1 MPVSSTQ
8 ILTLTIIISTCLL
21 LVFGI
26 IIARYIFLYQ
36 RKRYRHQQEVI
47 ELREDFTQ
55 TLLQSKIEIQEQ
67 TLNHIS
73 KELHANFSQL
83 VSLININ
90 LSEILPQSSDQ
101 MKENIIETKVLAKQ
115 LLGDLKSLSVSLNTE
130 HIMKIGIAKALENE
144 LARFSK
150 TKRYKTLLTKTGNEY
165 RLSPDREIILFR
177 LCQEALNNTL
187 KYAKAS
193 TINVTIDFEEAFLT
207 LELIDDGI
215 GFNLERAIDQ
225 SGERES
231 TGILNMQK
239 RAKLID
245 GTLDIKS
252 TIGEGTKVKITLPR
266 L

>member
-47 ELREDFTQ
+47 ELRENFTQ

-90 LSEILPQSSDQ
+90 LSEILSHSSDPI
-101 MKENIIETKVLAKQ
+101 KENIMETKVLAKQ
-115 LLGDLKSLSVSLNTE
+115 LLGDLKSLSVNLNTE

-144 LARFSK
+144 LLRFSK
-150 TKRYKTLLTKTGNEY
+150 TKRYKTILNKTGNEY
-165 RLSPDREIILFR
+165 RLSPEREIILFR

-187 KYAKAS
+187 KYAKATAI
-193 TINVTIDFEEAFLT
+193 TIVIDFEEAWLN

-215 GFNLERAIDQ
+215 GFDLETAIEQ
-225 SGERES
+225 SAERES

-245 GTLDIKS
+245 GSLEIKS
-252 TIGEGTKVKITLPR
+252 TIGEGTKVKIVLPR
-266 L
+266 

>member
-1 MPVSSTQ
+1 MPVSTSQ
-8 ILTLTIIISTCLL
+8 ILTLTIITSTCLL
-21 LVFGI
+21 LAFGF

-47 ELREDFTQ
+47 ELQKDFTQ

-90 LSEILPQSSDQ
+90 LSEILPHCSEG
-101 MKENIIETKVLAKQ
+101 MKENIVETKALAKQ
-115 LLGDLKSLSVSLNTE
+115 LLGDLKSLSVNLNTE

-150 TKRYKTLLTKTGNEY
+150 TKRYKTLFTKTGNEY
-165 RLSPDREIILFR
+165 RLSPEREIILFR

-187 KYAKAS
+187 KYAKAKAVS
-193 TINVTIDFEEAFLT
+193 ITLDFEDSVLT
-207 LELIDDGI
+207 LEIADDGM
-215 GFNLERAIDQ
+215 GFDLDMVIEQ

-231 TGILNMQK
+231 TGIMNMQK
-239 RAKLID
+239 RAKQID
-245 GTLDIKS
+245 GSLDIKS
-252 TIGEGTKVKITLPR
+252 SIGEGTKVKIVLPR
-266 L
+266 